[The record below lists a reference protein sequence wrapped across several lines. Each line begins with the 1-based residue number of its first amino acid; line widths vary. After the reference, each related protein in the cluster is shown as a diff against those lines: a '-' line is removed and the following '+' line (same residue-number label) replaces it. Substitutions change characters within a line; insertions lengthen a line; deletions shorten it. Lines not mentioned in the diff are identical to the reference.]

1 MQERGASTSLLAK
14 LWLLGRGHLL
24 CSYPSRSQ
32 CQGTCWP
39 RWWHGQ
45 AVGQPWLGAPGGL
58 CFHPWAAAVGRG
70 SAPARKQDFALRCTE
85 GVAVRHSPVLQG
97 TKMLAPVG
105 TAVACQC
112 LCKLLLAPSE
122 GLHQCGWQNRL
133 SQAWRGFQSKSIP
146 PPGTGI
152 AQPLCCCQGVN
163 RHFAISTLC
172 PKHGSK
178 S

>member
-1 MQERGASTSLLAK
+1 
-14 LWLLGRGHLL
+14 
-24 CSYPSRSQ
+24 
-32 CQGTCWP
+32 
-39 RWWHGQ
+39 
-45 AVGQPWLGAPGGL
+45 VGQPWLGAPGGL

-146 PPGTGI
+146 PHGHWHSSAPVLLPGSQQAFCNIYSLSQTWQQI
-152 AQPLCCCQGVN
+152 LDKRVQQHSACCLLV
-163 RHFAISTLC
+163 
-172 PKHGSK
+172 
-178 S
+178 